1 MSAKFT
7 PIGKAKRSLHVQVA
21 CEIARSIITGD
32 LPQGEIIPGEMDLC
46 TQFGVSRTALREAI
60 KLLTSKGL
68 LESKPKV
75 GTRVRLQEHWNYLD
89 SQLLDWLIDM
99 EKTDHLYQEFIS
111 LRKAIEPE
119 ACACAARN
127 ASVEQRMKLSALFQ
141 KMDSISNGF
150 DHDNWVD
157 VDLEFHRLI
166 FISTGNCFFL
176 PFANVLSTMF
186 RSFFH
191 HASKSGS
198 TCIEEHRAIYEA
210 IMAGNAE
217 KARQASE
224 ALLNQS
230 VQELETINQ

>member
-1 MSAKFT
+1 MSTKFT
-7 PIGKAKRSLHVQVA
+7 PIGGEKRSLHVQVA
-21 CEIARSIITGD
+21 CEMARSIILGE

-75 GTRVRLQEHWNYLD
+75 GTRVRTQEYWNYLD

-99 EKTDHLYQEFIS
+99 EKTEYLYVEFLE

-119 ACACAARN
+119 ACAAAARN
-127 ASVEQRMKLSALFQ
+127 ASVEQRMMLSELFQ
-141 KMDSISNGF
+141 KMDSIAKGF
-150 DHDNWVD
+150 DQDEWVD
-157 VDLEFHRLI
+157 VDLEFHKLI
-166 FISTGNCFFL
+166 FISTGNSFFL

-186 RSFFH
+186 KSFFH
-191 HASKSGS
+191 HASKRGT
-198 TCIEEHRAIYEA
+198 TCIEEHRDIYEA

-217 KARQASE
+217 KARQASLE
-224 ALLNQS
+224 LLTAS
-230 VQELETINQ
+230 DHELEAIK

>member
-1 MSAKFT
+1 MSTKFT
-7 PIGKAKRSLHVQVA
+7 QIGGSKRSLHVQVA
-21 CEIARSIITGD
+21 CEMARSIILGE
-32 LPQGEIIPGEMDLC
+32 LPEGEIIPGEMDLC

-75 GTRVRLQEHWNYLD
+75 GTRVRPQQYWNYLD

-99 EKTDHLYQEFIS
+99 EKTAYLYEEFLA

-119 ACACAARN
+119 ACASAARF
-127 ASVEQRMKLSALFQ
+127 ASVEQRMQLSELFQ
-141 KMDSISNGF
+141 KMDSIAKGF
-150 DHDNWVD
+150 DQDVWVD

-166 FISTGNCFFL
+166 FISTGNSFFL

-186 RSFFH
+186 KSYFH
-191 HASKSGS
+191 HASKRGT

-210 IMAGNAE
+210 IMAGNSE
-217 KARQASE
+217 KARQASQ
-224 ALLNQS
+224 ALLTAS
-230 VQELETINQ
+230 DHELEAIK